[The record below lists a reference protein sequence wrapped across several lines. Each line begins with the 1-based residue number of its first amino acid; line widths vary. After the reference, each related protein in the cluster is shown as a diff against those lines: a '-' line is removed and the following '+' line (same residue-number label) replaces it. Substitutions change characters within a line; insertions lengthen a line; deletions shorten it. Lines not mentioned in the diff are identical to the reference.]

1 MYRAALKASRHL
13 LCSTSNAL
21 LLSIELLSRLS
32 RSILSSACIALYVG
46 TELLS
51 RLPRHYPCS
60 ISYALLVST
69 ELLSRFSRYLS
80 ISLHRSFV
88 RTEQL
93 SRLPRF
99 LLCYPLREGFSKA
112 QSLGS
117 NLFLKGFASLY
128 VCILNYSQGFQKI
141 FSALSAPVF
150 WYVQALQGKAL
161 FIVNLPDAAH
171 FPSFK
176 PHPKGSARLQG
187 FTLRGQYFFSRALQG
202 FSKASL
208 SKILVKGYER
218 EGFNKRSSSSFNQ
231 SDTVPETNRYA
242 PPTS

>member
-21 LLSIELLSRLS
+21 LLSTELLSRHS
-32 RSILSSACIALYVG
+32 RSLLCSVCIALCVG

-93 SRLPRF
+93 SRLLRF
-99 LLCYPLREGFSKA
+99 MLCYPQREGFSKA
-112 QSLGS
+112 SVS
-117 NLFLKGFASLY
+117 
-128 VCILNYSQGFQKI
+128 
-141 FSALSAPVF
+141 
-150 WYVQALQGKAL
+150 W
-161 FIVNLPDAAH
+161 
-171 FPSFK
+171 FK
-176 PHPKGSARLQG
+176 P
-187 FTLRGQYFFSRALQG
+187 FSRALQG
-202 FSKASL
+202 FSKGPFLLFKNSCQRL
-208 SKILVKGYER
+208 CKGRLQRALLFIIHPIRHGTGNE
-218 EGFNKRSSSSFNQ
+218 Q
-231 SDTVPETNRYA
+231 ICTPHLLI
-242 PPTS
+242 